1 MRRLWLFFTQAVTVC
16 LAIVFVVTTLR
27 PEWVAP
33 QRDHNR
39 DADLANDTGLQDV
52 PLQATDPLAP
62 VQSYAAAVAR
72 AAPSVVSVYTRKHIK
87 APQMPFMHAPGLRDV
102 PGFGQRGQ
110 ATSLGSG
117 VIVRDG
123 GYILTNYHVVD
134 AADAIEVTLQD
145 GRQTTAELVGA
156 DPETDLA
163 VIRIS
168 LPDLTAITMGA
179 GSALGVG
186 DVVLAIG
193 NPFGVGQTTTLG
205 IVSALGRSHA
215 GINIYEN
222 FIQTDA
228 AINPGNSG
236 GALVDAS
243 GRLVGINTAIYSESG
258 SSLGIG
264 FAIPVQGAETVL
276 QQIIETGHVERG
288 WLGIEPQDITAELA
302 GAFDLD
308 SQDGVIL
315 ASVLPDGPAA
325 DAGLHVGDIVL
336 TLNEQ
341 PVMDTVQFLG
351 MVAAQVPDAT
361 VRLRLIRD
369 GVTTNVDAKLG
380 ARPRVSSP

>member
-1 MRRLWLFFTQAVTVC
+1 MRRLWLFFTQVVTVC
-16 LAIVFVVTTLR
+16 LAIMFVVTTLR
-27 PEWVAP
+27 PEWVTP
-33 QRDHNR
+33 QRDHSR
-39 DADLANDTGLQDV
+39 DADLVNDTGQQDV
-52 PLQATDPLAP
+52 PPQATDPLPA
-62 VQSYAAAVAR
+62 QSYASAVAR

-87 APQMPFMHAPGLRDV
+87 APKKPFLHAPGLRDV
-102 PGFGQRGQ
+102 PGVGQHGQ
-110 ATSLGSG
+110 ATRLGSG
-117 VIVRDG
+117 VIVRDD
-123 GYILTNYHVVD
+123 GYILTNYHVVG
-134 AADAIEVTLQD
+134 AADAIEVTLPD
-145 GRQTTAELVGA
+145 GRQATAELVGA
-156 DPETDLA
+156 DSETDLA
-163 VIRIS
+163 VIRVS
-168 LPDLTAITMGA
+168 LSDLTAITMG
-179 GSALGVG
+179 GDTALYVG

-236 GALVDAS
+236 GALVDSS

-276 QQIIETGHVERG
+276 QQILETGHVERG
-288 WLGIEPQDITAELA
+288 WLGVEPQDITSELA
-302 GAFDLD
+302 GAFDLE
-308 SQDGVIL
+308 SPDGVIL

-325 DAGLHVGDIVL
+325 NAGLQVGDIVL
-336 TLNEQ
+336 MLNEQ

-351 MVAAQVPDAT
+351 MVAAQAPDAT
-361 VRLRLIRD
+361 VQLRFIRD
-369 GVTTNVDAKLG
+369 GVTTNVDATLG